1 MNLTEVVFY
10 AFAALTI
17 AGALGIVFTRNILYA
32 TFSLLLTFLGVA
44 ALYVLAGADLLAVV
58 QIMIY
63 VGGVL
68 VLMIFGIMLTSK
80 TTDKYLPSP
89 THNRIAGTLAGLAL
103 FGLFITAILKAN
115 VWALTWINKSQ
126 PDTQTVMESTVAGIG
141 INLMT
146 DFVLPFE
153 VAGIL
158 LMVALLGAAYIAGRK
173 QP

>member
-1 MNLTEVVFY
+1 MNPAEIIFY
-10 AFAALTI
+10 AFATLTI
-17 AGALGIVFTRNILYA
+17 AGALGIVFTKNILYA
-32 TFSLLLTFLGVA
+32 AFFLLLTFLGVA

-68 VLMIFGIMLTSK
+68 VLMIFGVMLTSK

-89 THNRIAGTLAGLAL
+89 SHNRMAGALAGLGL
-103 FGLFITAILKAN
+103 FGLFVSAILKAN
-115 VWALTWINKSQ
+115 FAAINWISDSQ
-126 PDTQTVMESTVAGIG
+126 QTAASVTESTVAGIG
-141 INLMT
+141 VNLMT

-153 VAGIL
+153 IAGIL

-173 QP
+173 

>member
-1 MNLTEVVFY
+1 MSSTVLIFY
-10 AFAALTI
+10 AFAALTL

-32 TFSLLLTFLGVA
+32 AFSLLLTFLGVA

-68 VLMIFGIMLTSK
+68 VLMIFGIMLTGK

-89 THNRIAGTLAGLAL
+89 SNNRIAGTLAGLGL
-103 FGLFITAILKAN
+103 FGLFVTAILKAN
-115 VWALTWINKSQ
+115 FSTISWITEAGQSNKSV
-126 PDTQTVMESTVAGIG
+126 TESTVAGIG

-153 VAGIL
+153 IAGIL

-173 QP
+173 

>member
-1 MNLTEVVFY
+1 MNITEIIFYVF
-10 AFAALTI
+10 ATLTI
-17 AGALGIVFTRNILYA
+17 AGALGIIFTKNILYA
-32 TFSLLLTFLGVA
+32 AFSLLLTFLGIA

-68 VLMIFGIMLTSK
+68 VLMIFGVMLTSK
-80 TTDKYLPSP
+80 TTDRYLPSP
-89 THNRIAGTLAGLAL
+89 SHNRIAGALAGLGL
-103 FGLFITAILKAN
+103 FGLFVTVILKAN
-115 VWALTWINKSQ
+115 FSTITWINKAQ
-126 PDTQTVMESTVAGIG
+126 QAEQIATQSTVAGIG

-153 VAGIL
+153 TAGIL

-173 QP
+173 NS

>member
-1 MNLTEVVFY
+1 MNLTEIIFY

-17 AGALGIVFTRNILYA
+17 AGALGIVFTKNILYA
-32 TFSLLLTFLGVA
+32 AFSLLLTLLGVA

-68 VLMIFGIMLTSK
+68 VLMIFGIMLTGK
-80 TTDKYLPSP
+80 TTDKFLPSP
-89 THNRIAGTLAGLAL
+89 SNNRVAGTLAGLGL
-103 FGLFITAILKAN
+103 FGLFITAILKAKFS
-115 VWALTWINKSQ
+115 ALTWINQ
-126 PDTQTVMESTVAGIG
+126 TQQSGEKMQESTVAGIG

-158 LMVALLGAAYIAGRK
+158 LMVALLGAAYIAGK
-173 QP
+173 K

>member
-1 MNLTEVVFY
+1 MSSTVLIFY
-10 AFAALTI
+10 AFAALTL

-32 TFSLLLTFLGVA
+32 AFSLLLTFLGVA

-68 VLMIFGIMLTSK
+68 VLMIFGIMLTGK

-89 THNRIAGTLAGLAL
+89 NNRIAGTMAGLGL
-103 FGLFITAILKAN
+103 FGLLVAAILKAN
-115 VWALTWINKSQ
+115 FSTISWITEAGQSNKSV
-126 PDTQTVMESTVAGIG
+126 TESTVAGIG

-153 VAGIL
+153 IAGIL

-173 QP
+173 

>member
-1 MNLTEVVFY
+1 MNLTEISFY

-17 AGALGIVFTRNILYA
+17 AGALGILFTKNILYA
-32 TFSLLLTFLGVA
+32 AFCLLLTFLGVA
-44 ALYVLAGADLLAVV
+44 ALYVLAGADLLAIV

-89 THNRIAGTLAGLAL
+89 SHNRIAGALAGLGL
-103 FGLFITAILKAN
+103 FGLLITAILRVNFASL
-115 VWALTWINKSQ
+115 AWINKAE
-126 PDTQTVMESTVAGIG
+126 QTGKAVQESTVAGIG
-141 INLMT
+141 IHLMT

-158 LMVALLGAAYIAGRK
+158 LMVALIGAAYIAGRK
-173 QP
+173 

>member
-1 MNLTEVVFY
+1 MNVTEIIFY
-10 AFAALTI
+10 VFAALTI
-17 AGALGIVFTRNILYA
+17 AGALGIVFTKNILYA
-32 TFSLLLTFLGVA
+32 AFSLLLTFLGVA

-68 VLMIFGIMLTSK
+68 VLMIFGIMLTGK

-89 THNRIAGTLAGLAL
+89 SHNRIAGTLAGLAL
-103 FGLFITAILKAN
+103 FSLFITAILKAN
-115 VWALTWINKSQ
+115 FSTLAWINAAGN
-126 PDTQTVMESTVAGIG
+126 TQTADESTVAGIG

-153 VAGIL
+153 IAGIL

-173 QP
+173 

>member
-1 MNLTEVVFY
+1 MSLTEIFFY
-10 AFAALTI
+10 VFAALTL
-17 AGALGIVFTRNILYA
+17 AGALGIVFTKNILYA
-32 TFSLLLTFLGVA
+32 AFSLLLTFLGVA

-68 VLMIFGIMLTSK
+68 VLMIFGVMLTSK
-80 TTDKYLPSP
+80 ATDKYLPSP
-89 THNRIAGTLAGLAL
+89 IHNRIAGTLAGLAL

-115 VWALTWINKSQ
+115 FSALPWITQSAQNS
-126 PDTQTVMESTVAGIG
+126 QTVNESTVAGIG
-141 INLMT
+141 IGLMT

-153 VAGIL
+153 IAGIL

-173 QP
+173 